1 MKIKNLLLCGFV
13 LALGIGAG
21 VYFTQYYPEQAE
33 ARQLEKQIQRDYYG
47 GTFKLSDSEEKEI
60 TPERLRVLAE
70 KGYAVAQYGLA
81 EFYQENE
88 NNTLAKKWYEKAAE
102 QKMARAYVK
111 LADLEE
117 NQSDKKALLE
127 KASALGDAEAD
138 YDLAMIFY
146 LENDELT
153 AAMLAEKSAKAG
165 YFQAMSLLPGIYREG
180 IGVKQNWEKAFDWS
194 LQTYRQAKALN
205 VAAVEPAVVLE
216 MKNTNLW
223 LEDTYKQ
230 LAIFYLLGIGT
241 EKNEAKAQQLLAER
255 NALLQDAV
263 LKIFLKTE
271 LTLDELKAEIL
282 TMDIPKAYQE
292 RVAIL
297 EAEMNSNRDPEFW
310 LKLGE
315 KTEDQTKAKGYFGSA
330 CDFGSQK
337 GCDKYREI
345 NEKEMKNE

>member
-13 LALGIGAG
+13 LASGIGAG

-33 ARQLEKQIQRDYYG
+33 VRQLEKQIQRDYYG

-60 TPERLRVLAE
+60 APERLRVLAE

-102 QKMARAYVK
+102 QKMAHAYVE
-111 LADLEE
+111 LAALEE
-117 NQSDKKALLE
+117 NKSDKKALLE
-127 KASALGDAEAD
+127 KASALGDAKAD
-138 YDLAMIFY
+138 YNLAVSY

-153 AAMLAEKSAKAG
+153 AAMLVEKSAKAG
-165 YFQAMSLLPGIYREG
+165 YFDAMSSLSIMYREG

-194 LQTYRQAKALN
+194 LQTYQRAKALN
-205 VAAVEPAVVLE
+205 VAAVDLSMLVT
-216 MKNTNLW
+216 KNINFLF
-223 LEDTYKQ
+223 EDTYKQ

-255 NALLQDAV
+255 HSPVQNKT
-263 LKIFLKTE
+263 LKKILEE
-271 LTLDELKAEIL
+271 LSLDELKVEIL
-282 TMDIPKAYQE
+282 TMDIPKEYQE

-337 GCDKYREI
+337 GCDKCREI
-345 NEKEMKNE
+345 NEKEMKKE